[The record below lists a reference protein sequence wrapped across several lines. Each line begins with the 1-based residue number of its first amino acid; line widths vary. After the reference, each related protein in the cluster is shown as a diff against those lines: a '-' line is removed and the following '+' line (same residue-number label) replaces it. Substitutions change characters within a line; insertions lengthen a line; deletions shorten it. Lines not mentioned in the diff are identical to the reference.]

1 MDWSLLIGLPIGLAV
16 IGTGVYGCYRLVR
29 RTKEQFAAQQPAI
42 RVTNL
47 SALNAGDVLTLTPEL
62 ENIGSG
68 TAYDCVVQLGG
79 WDGNF
84 SVMAIHPRGPQHR
97 KHAIPIKL
105 GPDAPI
111 RVTLQSNGYLRLAC
125 RDCWG
130 LLHECWYPVTQTK
143 NLATARYDIQIDL
156 SHPNLTEPALSFWS
170 MRKLLRDGSANPHES

>member
-1 MDWSLLIGLPIGLAV
+1 MDWSLIIGLPAGLTLVGA
-16 IGTGVYGCYRLVR
+16 GSYGLYRLVR
-29 RTKEQFAAQQPAI
+29 QTKERFAAQQPAL

-79 WDGNF
+79 WEGNF
-84 SVMAIHPRGPQHR
+84 SVMAIHPRGPKHR
-97 KHAIPIKL
+97 KHAIPIVL

-111 RVTLQSNGYLRLAC
+111 RTTLQSNGYLRLAC

-130 LLHECWYPVTQTK
+130 LLHKCWYPVTQSK
-143 NLATARYDIQIDL
+143 NPATARYDIQIDL
-156 SHPNLTEPALSFWS
+156 SHPELTLPTPSFWT
-170 MRKLLRDGSANPHES
+170 MRRLLRDNLPKD

>member
-1 MDWSLLIGLPIGLAV
+1 MDWSLLIGFPVGLAMV
-16 IGTGVYGCYRLVR
+16 GAGAYGCYRLVR
-29 RTKEQFAAQQPAI
+29 QTKNQFYAHQPALRI
-42 RVTNL
+42 TNL

-68 TAYDCVVQLGG
+68 AAYDCVVQLGG
-79 WDGNF
+79 WEGNF
-84 SVMAIHPRGPQHR
+84 SVMTIHPRGPQHR
-97 KHAIPIKL
+97 KHAIPIVL

-143 NLATARYDIQIDL
+143 NPATARYDIQIDL
-156 SHPNLTEPALSFWS
+156 SHPTLTEPDLSFWS
-170 MRKLLRDGSANPHES
+170 MRKLLRETPAQD

>member
-1 MDWSLLIGLPIGLAV
+1 MDWSLLIGLPVGLIMVGA
-16 IGTGVYGCYRLVR
+16 GAYGCYRLVSQ
-29 RTKEQFAAQQPAI
+29 TKAQFHAQQPAL

-68 TAYDCVVQLGG
+68 TAHDCVVQLGG
-79 WDGNF
+79 WEGNF
-84 SVMAIHPRGPQHR
+84 SIMAIHPRGPQHR
-97 KHAIPIKL
+97 KHAIPIVL

-111 RVTLQSNGYLRLAC
+111 RATPQSNGYLRLAC

-143 NLATARYDIQIDL
+143 NLSTTRYDIQIDL
-156 SHPNLTEPALSFWS
+156 SRPALTEPMLSFWS
-170 MRKLLRDGSANPHES
+170 MRKLLRNHPAQD

>member
-1 MDWSLLIGLPIGLAV
+1 MDWSLLIGLPVGLLMIGG
-16 IGTGVYGCYRLVR
+16 GTYGLSRLVSQ
-29 RTKEQFAAQQPAI
+29 TKEQFAAQQPAL

-79 WDGNF
+79 WEGNF
-84 SVMAIHPRGPQHR
+84 SVMTIYPREPRHR
-97 KHAIPIKL
+97 KHAIPIVL

-111 RVTLQSNGYLRLAC
+111 RVALQSNGYLRLAC

-130 LLHECWYPVTQTK
+130 LLHECWYPVTQSK
-143 NLATARYDIQIDL
+143 NPSTARYDIQIDL
-156 SHPNLTEPALSFWS
+156 SHPTLTEPDLSFWS
-170 MRKLLRDGSANPHES
+170 MRKLLRDTPAQD